1 MSFFEVENNSVDKKT
16 DNSLWAERYRPDTI
30 DDYICDDS
38 MVEIVNNFIVKKDI
52 PQLLFYGDAGS
63 GKTTLSKI
71 ITNKIPC
78 DVLYVNASDN
88 TGVDFIRDKVRPFA
102 AASGFHDLKIVILDE
117 ADFLSANAQASL
129 RNLMET
135 YSQNTRFI
143 LTCNYVEKIIKPL
156 VSRCQVYNIEPPNK
170 QQVALYLKN
179 IFDKENVGYE
189 LDDIK
194 TIINDF
200 YPDIRKIVN
209 YSQQISTSG
218 TVKHIKT
225 QTVGFDV
232 KQKLISLIKEKSK
245 SSFNDIRQLINDC
258 GTKHFDD
265 LYHELYEKI
274 DLYSKN
280 KELEAIIIIAEYSYQ
295 NAMVV
300 DKEITFMACISKLLK
315 I

>member
-170 QQVALYLKN
+170 QLVALYLKN

-218 TVKHIKT
+218 AVKHIKT

>member
-1 MSFFEVENNSVDKKT
+1 MSFFEVENNSVNKKT
-16 DNSLWAERYRPDTI
+16 DNSLWAERYRPDSI
-30 DDYICDDS
+30 EDYICDES

-135 YSQNTRFI
+135 YSQSTRFI

-170 QQVALYLKN
+170 QQVAVYLKN

-218 TVKHIKT
+218 EVKHIKT

-232 KQKLISLIKEKSK
+232 KQKLISLVREKSK

>member
-218 TVKHIKT
+218 AVKHIKT

>member
-16 DNSLWAERYRPDTI
+16 DNSLWAERYRPDSI
-30 DDYICDDS
+30 EDYICDES

-117 ADFLSANAQASL
+117 SDFLSANAQASL

-218 TVKHIKT
+218 EVKHIKT
-225 QTVGFDV
+225 QTIGFDV

>member
-16 DNSLWAERYRPDTI
+16 DNSLWAERYRPDSI
-30 DDYICDDS
+30 EDYICDES

-218 TVKHIKT
+218 EVKHIKT
-225 QTVGFDV
+225 QTIGFDV